1 MLVAIGACAHAL
13 KQKSWALKM
22 LWAGVILNS
31 LLIILF
37 VYGFALAFNHDVL
50 GIAAVVVEFVLAIG
64 TLIAAYAPRIAFST
78 K

>member
-13 KQKSWALKM
+13 KNKSWALIV

-37 VYGFALAFNHDVL
+37 FYGFALAFNHDVL
-50 GIAAVVVEFVLAIG
+50 GMTAVLLEFVLAVG
-64 TLIAAYAPRIAFST
+64 TLIAAYSHRPTFST